1 MRYFA
6 LCFSLIF
13 ILFAYWQINDPD
25 PIWWITVY
33 LIPAYIS
40 LRVFGNKYSYEVL
53 IILSVLYSAHA
64 INSFLQI
71 INYEGFFTEGEGLSM
86 KTSNQELAREAAG
99 LCICVLTFII
109 YSIYFFI
116 KEKKRVPDEIYSTVK
131 LNTDKL

>member
-6 LCFSLIF
+6 LCFSFIF

-40 LRVFGNKYSYEVL
+40 LRVFGNKYSHEVL
-53 IILSVLYSAHA
+53 IILSALYSAHA
-64 INSFLQI
+64 INSLQQI
-71 INYEGFFTEGEGLSM
+71 ISYEGFFSEGEGLSM

-99 LCICVLTFII
+99 ISICVFTFIT

-116 KEKKRVPDEIYSTVK
+116 KERKMVPEEIYSTGK
-131 LNTDKL
+131 LNSNKF